1 MVLHCWLGQ
10 IEDAAYRLVSFSLH
24 HKRKHLKL
32 SLRQPE
38 IRRRDPRPIVGKPLF
53 VGLSSQW
60 LVASKALRGDMHV
73 AGKDEL
79 QRPHVEGA
87 DEVDDQNC
95 RRSLAQLRERGI
107 AVEELRELSGLT
119 KTEYESKRA
128 KIRRRIE
135 KAWA

>member
-1 MVLHCWLGQ
+1 
-10 IEDAAYRLVSFSLH
+10 
-24 HKRKHLKL
+24 
-32 SLRQPE
+32 
-38 IRRRDPRPIVGKPLF
+38 
-53 VGLSSQW
+53 
-60 LVASKALRGDMHV
+60 MHV

>member
-10 IEDAAYRLVSFSLH
+10 IEDATYRLVAFSLH

-60 LVASKALRGDMHV
+60 LFASKALRRDMNV

-87 DEVDDQNC
+87 DDVDDQNR
-95 RRSLAQLRERGI
+95 RRSLAQLREGG
-107 AVEELRELSGLT
+107 VT
-119 KTEYESKRA
+119 VP
-128 KIRRRIE
+128 IRLGDRSQKKVFAIGDMLFSMP
-135 KAWA
+135 